1 MTDLRG
7 VVSAA
12 TDRLAVAG
20 VPSPQVDAVALA
32 AYVLGCDPGEVHRG
46 LVLGTRLTE
55 EQSSRYAELLDHRA
69 ARVPLQHLT
78 GRAGFR
84 RLELSVGPGTFVP
97 RPETELAVELVLGEL
112 GATGA
117 TVHGRAPVVVDL
129 CTGSGAIALAVKD
142 EHPRA
147 RVHAVEASDQA
158 FRRARHN
165 AGRLDLDVTVTL
177 ADATGDPRH
186 AVDLAAL
193 EPLVGHVDV
202 VVSNPP
208 YVPEDAVPREPE
220 VRDHDPAMALYGG
233 PGDGLGIPLQVARTA
248 AVLLRP
254 GGLLVMEHAD
264 TQGETLP
271 AALRATREWVDVRDH
286 LDLAGRPRTTTARRA
301 GRLDEGET
309 SGR

>member
-7 VVSAA
+7 VVRAA
-12 TDRLAVAG
+12 TARLAGSG

-46 LVLGTRLTE
+46 MVLGTRLTE
-55 EQSSRYAELLDHRA
+55 GQASRYAELLDHRA

-97 RPETELAVELVLGEL
+97 RPETELAVELVLAEL
-112 GATGA
+112 SRLAA
-117 TVHGRAPVVVDL
+117 LEHRPVVVDL

-142 EHPRA
+142 EHPPA
-147 RVHAVEASDQA
+147 RVYAVEASDLA

-165 AGRLDLDVTVTL
+165 AERLDLDVTVIL
-177 ADATGDPRH
+177 ADATGDPRD
-186 AVDLAAL
+186 APDLA
-193 EPLVGHVDV
+193 PLSPVAGRVDV

-208 YVPEDAVPREPE
+208 YVPQDAVPREPE

-233 PGDGLGIPLQVARTA
+233 PGDGLGIPLDVARTA

-264 TQGETLP
+264 SQGDTLP
-271 AALRATREWVDVRDH
+271 AALRRTGEWEDVRDH
-286 LDLAGRPRTTTARRA
+286 RDLADRPRTTTARRS
-301 GRLDEGET
+301 GRVTEGES